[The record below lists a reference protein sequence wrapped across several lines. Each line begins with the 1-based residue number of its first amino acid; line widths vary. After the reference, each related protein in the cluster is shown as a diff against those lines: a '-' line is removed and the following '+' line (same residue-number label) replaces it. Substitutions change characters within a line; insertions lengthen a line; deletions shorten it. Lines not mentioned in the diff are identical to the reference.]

1 MYNVDFFMRY
11 KHDEDTWR
19 GVTSSHPIPE
29 FPVVVSQF
37 EKNPHNYRR
46 FYSISSYEGV
56 INVKTINTYDLYM
69 RDSLSKE
76 EYVFYKDMETI
87 IDSKSFD
94 NLMDALNYLKDNYNV
109 KINGV

>member
-11 KHDEDTWR
+11 KHDDDTWR
-19 GVTSSHPIPE
+19 GVTAPHPITE

-56 INVKTINTYDLYM
+56 INVKTINTYDLYI